1 MVSVDVCD
9 DSNVIRL
16 AWVVDWWLAIFL
28 WAFISS
34 LLIHFVAGVVA
45 SYQMRGKPYA
55 LYVPVIFVLF
65 GALTITLSAS
75 ISSAL
80 IVKVYLESLFS
91 LTNIQIVFWGIGQT
105 GVVAITSLFHFYPT
119 L

>member
-1 MVSVDVCD
+1 MSSLFPGDTKD
-9 DSNVIRL
+9 FH
-16 AWVVDWWLAIFL
+16 DWWLAIFL

-75 ISSAL
+75 ISCQSNTL
-80 IVKVYLESLFS
+80 TCLTLFYFVS
-91 LTNIQIVFWGIGQT
+91 V
-105 GVVAITSLFHFYPT
+105 GVQLPSSSKSI
-119 L
+119 